1 MEKKSDTTTRW
12 GKRHEGRGTRLPG
25 LAAQR
30 RRKALT
36 QRQLATMAGVAH
48 TSIQQLES
56 LGRGGYPQ
64 TIRRL
69 SSALGVEPEELMQ
82 DQG

>member
-1 MEKKSDTTTRW
+1 MDRW
-12 GKRHEGRGTRLPG
+12 SMTSPEGQQREGRGTRLPG

-30 RRKALT
+30 MRRALT
-36 QRQLATMAGVAH
+36 QRHLAEMAGVAH
-48 TSIQQLES
+48 TTVQQLES
-56 LGRGGYPQ
+56 LRRGGYPQ

-69 SSALGVEPEELMQ
+69 SSALGVEPEELMN

>member
-1 MEKKSDTTTRW
+1 M
-12 GKRHEGRGTRLPG
+12 
-25 LAAQR
+25 R
-30 RRKALT
+30 RALT
-36 QRQLATMAGVAH
+36 QRHLAEMAGVAH
-48 TSIQQLES
+48 TTVQQLES

-69 SSALGVEPEELMQ
+69 SSALGVEPEELMN

>member
-1 MEKKSDTTTRW
+1 MERSTMTTLEGHHR
-12 GKRHEGRGTRLPG
+12 EGRGTRLPG

-30 RRKALT
+30 RRRALT
-36 QRQLATMAGVAH
+36 QRRLAELAGVAH
-48 TSIQQLES
+48 TTVQQLES

-64 TIRRL
+64 TISRL
-69 SSALGVEPEELMQ
+69 SSALGVEPQELMN